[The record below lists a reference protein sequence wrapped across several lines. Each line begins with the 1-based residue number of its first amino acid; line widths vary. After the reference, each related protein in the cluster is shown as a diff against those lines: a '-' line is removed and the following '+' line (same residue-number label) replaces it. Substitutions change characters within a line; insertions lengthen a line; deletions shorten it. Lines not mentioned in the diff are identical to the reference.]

1 MTTANL
7 LAQLDAT
14 READQA
20 ARWARLLGGGRT

>member
-14 READQA
+14 READQR
-20 ARWARLLGGGRT
+20 ARWARLLGGGR